1 MTVSRYYHDVH
12 LRKAADPRSTRAG
25 RDERSPRAR
34 GGGGGG
40 ATLQHGTRKPKFQI
54 PSRRVSEF
62 PGPLRGSAEGPQSP
76 DSMFRSVQTPGYS
89 SANSRF
95 RVSEFPGPPPWVRRG
110 PPQGGPQNP
119 VIPRFLMGRF
129 QDLLLCKFQIPR
141 FRVCRFQDTP
151 GHIPDS
157 EFPSFRGPLLGP
169 RQRDSQIPDSEF
181 PSFRGPRLG
190 PSPRDG
196 PPIPDS
202 EFPSFR
208 GPLFGPR
215 QRDSQI
221 PDSEFPSFRGP
232 LLGRS
237 KRDPQIPRFQ
247 VSESYT

>member
-1 MTVSRYYHDVH
+1 MMSIYEKRLTH
-12 LRKAADPRSTRAG
+12 G
-25 RDERSPRAR
+25 RPGR
-34 GGGGGG
+34 GGMSGHPEREGGEGGGQPCS
-40 ATLQHGTRKPKFQI
+40 TEL
-54 PSRRVSEF
+54 
-62 PGPLRGSAEGPQSP
+62 GSP
-76 DSMFRSVQTPGYS
+76 
-89 SANSRF
+89 NSRF
-95 RVSEFPGPPPWVRRG
+95 RVGEFPSFRGPSVGLQRDPKVQIPCFEVCRLQDTPLQIPDSEFPSFRDPSV
-110 PPQGGPQNP
+110 GPQRAP
-119 VIPRFLMGRF
+119 KIQIPRFLMGRF
-129 QDLLLCKFQIPR
+129 QDTLLQIPR